1 MDIQEI
7 RKFNRYYS
15 RILGVFDQKV
25 FDLDYSMAEMRIIGE
40 ISRHSGITANIL
52 SNYLGINKGYLS
64 RMISKLEKAQCL
76 YKKRDTS
83 DNRVFHLYLTKQG
96 RKLNQYVDKASDQK
110 VISLFSELEHQDLR
124 DLIDSMKN
132 IERLL
137 EKIIPI
143 EMEDL

>member
-1 MDIQEI
+1 
-7 RKFNRYYS
+7 
-15 RILGVFDQKV
+15 
-25 FDLDYSMAEMRIIGE
+25 
-40 ISRHSGITANIL
+40 
-52 SNYLGINKGYLS
+52 
-64 RMISKLEKAQCL
+64 MISKLEKAQCL